1 MASVKPIQTKKGIS
15 YKVFVSNGYDKQG
28 KKIFKTTTYKPEP
41 SLKGKALEKAVQK
54 FADDFEEK
62 VKNGECFDGEKLSF
76 EEYADKWLEYVKED
90 LAYNT
95 FQSYDNLIKKRII
108 PYFRGYKVAKIKL
121 PLVEEFYK
129 SMSNDY
135 AYSSLKKID
144 IILGSMFKTAIRWG
158 MIVINPCTNAKLPKN
173 KKKTSDLKFFTP
185 QQSLIFLA
193 SLDITYE
200 TLYKGHGR
208 IDDTGIA
215 YYVKDYYESKTVPTQ
230 FKVFYNIALFCGL
243 RRGEILALH
252 WNDINFEEKVIH
264 ITKSVTKTEHG
275 IDFKEPKTQTSIR
288 TVSIPDSIIPL
299 LKHYKKE
306 YRKLQIQLGDYWKG
320 EDNLFIQ
327 VDGKLMGRSTP
338 YHHFKRHIKRYNDW
352 VINHKEE
359 AIISKLERL
368 PDIPLHG
375 LRHSCATLLN
385 YLGVNIIDISNLLG
399 HAQTSTTMNIYA
411 HSFEKQKR
419 VASDKIDEFVRKNA

>member
-1 MASVKPIQTKKGIS
+1 MANIKKIEGKRGIS
-15 YKVFVSNGYDKQG
+15 YKITVSNGYDMQG
-28 KKIFKTTTYKPEP
+28 KKIVVTTTYKPDASSP
-41 SLKGKALEKAVQK
+41 KQQEKEVVKYAME
-54 FADDFEEK
+54 FEDK
-62 VKNGECFDGEKLSF
+62 VKKGVCFDGEKISF
-76 EEYADKWLEYVKED
+76 EEFTDKWLVYVKDD
-90 LAYNT
+90 LAYSTYQCYEDIVRN
-95 FQSYDNLIKKRII
+95 RMI
-108 PYFRGYKVAKIKL
+108 PYFRGYKIGKIKL
-121 PLVEEFYK
+121 PMVEEFYK

-135 AYSSLKKID
+135 AYSSIKKID
-144 IILGSMFKTAIRWG
+144 IVLGSMFKTAIRWG
-158 MIVINPCTNAKLPKN
+158 MININPCANAKLPKN
-173 KKKTSDLKFFTP
+173 KKKASDLKFLTP
-185 QQSLIFLA
+185 QQSLMFLT

-215 YYVKDYYESKTVPTQ
+215 YYVNDYYENKTVPTQ
-230 FKVFYNIALFCGL
+230 FKVFYNLALFCGL

-252 WNDINFEEKVIH
+252 WYDINFEEKVIH
-264 ITKSVTKTEHG
+264 ITKSITKTEHG

-299 LKHYKKE
+299 LKKYKKE
-306 YRKLQIQLGDYWKG
+306 YRMLQIQLGDYWKG

-338 YHHFKRHIKRYNDW
+338 YHHFKRHIKKYNDW
-352 VINHKEE
+352 VMNHKEE
-359 AIISKLERL
+359 AIIKNLEQL

-411 HSFEKQKR
+411 HSFEEQKR
-419 VASDKIDEFVRKNA
+419 VTSKKIDEFLKMNA